1 MVCISSLMEAQL
13 RQESLVD
20 RSVMFVQDWNE
31 SSFIA
36 CHVEIK
42 QRFIAHFH
50 VILGFGK
57 TLTSTSCPF
66 PMVFLSEIKLSELHY
81 DMRWQVNTVELKFIT
96 L

>member
-1 MVCISSLMEAQL
+1 MEAQL

-50 VILGFGK
+50 VNTWFWENFDFHIM
-57 TLTSTSCPF
+57 P
-66 PMVFLSEIKLSELHY
+66 LSHGLPVRNKVI
-81 DMRWQVNTVELKFIT
+81 
-96 L
+96 